1 MNNKRKVILVT
12 DGDEAARQAI
22 EVASQ
27 NVGAETI
34 SASAGCPTF
43 WSGEELVKL
52 IQQSQHD
59 PVVVMFDDKGVA
71 GTGKG
76 EQALQYV
83 VEHSDIEVLG
93 ALAVA
98 SNTYAPGIRVDSS
111 ITKEGQFVPGPVNK
125 YGKKSPQYIKN
136 IHGDTIDILKY
147 LDIPVI
153 IGIGD
158 IGKMDG
164 ADDYRS
170 GAKITTKAFQEILD
184 RSGFYGSSR

>member
-1 MNNKRKVILVT
+1 MNVKRKVILVT

-27 NVGAETI
+27 NVGVEII

-43 WSGEELVKL
+43 WSGNELVNL
-52 IQQSQHD
+52 IKQSKHD
-59 PVVVMFDDKGVA
+59 PVVVMFDDKGAA

-76 EQALQYV
+76 EEALAYV
-83 VEHSDIEVLG
+83 ANHTDIEVLG

-98 SNTYAPGIRVDSS
+98 SNTYAPGIQVDAS
-111 ITKEGQFVPGPVNK
+111 ITKDGQFVAGPVNK
-125 YGKKSPQYIKN
+125 FGKRSPRYIKN
-136 IHGDTIDILKY
+136 IHGDTLDILKY
-147 LDIPVI
+147 LNIPVI

-164 ADDYRS
+164 ADDYRT
-170 GAKITTKAFQEILD
+170 GAKITTRAFKEILD
-184 RSGFYGSSR
+184 RSGFHGSSG